1 MTDKPGRQS
10 VSRLCQIM
18 LEGVEEI
25 SGRSGVR
32 AALNAA
38 ELSILY
44 ESANAG
50 SAQSGEFPF
59 NELSAVA
66 TALEEMYGKRGG
78 RGILLRAG
86 RAAFKYVLRSYGDS
100 LSLLDLNYRLLPAPV
115 RFKTGLDVLAHLFSD
130 LGRTSIA
137 VIETSEAW
145 FWRIERCPF
154 CFQIQSN
161 EPVCTFLVG
170 FLQEFFTW
178 ASGGK
183 VYHVQETECLAMGKT
198 ACVIRVDVRPLE

>member
-1 MTDKPGRQS
+1 MTIQPSQQS
-10 VSRLCQIM
+10 VSRLSQIM

-25 SGRSGVR
+25 AGRSGVR

-38 ELSILY
+38 ELSNLY
-44 ESANAG
+44 ETTVVGAAPG
-50 SAQSGEFPF
+50 GEFPF
-59 NELSAVA
+59 NEISAIES
-66 TALEEMYGKRGG
+66 ALEEMYGKRGG
-78 RGILLRAG
+78 RGIALRAG
-86 RAAFKYVLRSYGDS
+86 RAAFKYVLRAYGAS

-115 RFKTGLDVLAHLFSD
+115 RFRTGLDMLARLFSE
-130 LGRTSIA
+130 LGRTPIA
-137 VIETSEAW
+137 VVESADAW

-154 CFQIQSN
+154 CWQIKSN

-198 ACVIRVDVRPLE
+198 ACVIRVEVRPLE